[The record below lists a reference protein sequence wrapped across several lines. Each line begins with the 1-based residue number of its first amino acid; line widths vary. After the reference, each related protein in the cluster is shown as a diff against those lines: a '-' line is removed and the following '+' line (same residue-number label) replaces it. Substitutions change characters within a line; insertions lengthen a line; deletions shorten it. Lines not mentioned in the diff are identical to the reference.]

1 MHAHFCP
8 SRLCHAQEG
17 GRGVHFF
24 PPAAV
29 STLLRSVFLARQPL
43 PCHPVPPR
51 HTLSHRKQR
60 WQCSSGAVQH
70 VQNTSQRRPSAKMQ
84 PLIFLY
90 KSRCGAHALPFLFV
104 SVINTHSMASGR
116 DSTGV
121 PRPQRGCRGGGG
133 LAATVLLSVLNP
145 AVLCPA
151 CSFGSASRC
160 FGRHD
165 GQRTRSGRRCGRGGE
180 QALLGETRWHHFQP
194 PTPPLFSFSSP
205 LDVGPCA
212 NRSEPSRSSY
222 GLHLPEVCIGWT
234 STRPGLARVSKPCSR

>member
-1 MHAHFCP
+1 MPCTRGWTWGTLFPTSRRVDVVTERLSGAATTPLSPCTTKAHSQPQKAAVAMLIRCRATRAEHLSKAAVRENAAADFPLQKQVRCP
-8 SRLCHAQEG
+8 RPSLPVRLRDQYPLYG
-17 GRGVHFF
+17 QWTGFNWR
-24 PPAAV
+24 PPAPK
-29 STLLRSVFLARQPL
+29 R
-43 PCHPVPPR
+43 
-51 HTLSHRKQR
+51 LS
-60 WQCSSGAVQH
+60 
-70 VQNTSQRRPSAKMQ
+70 
-84 PLIFLY
+84 
-90 KSRCGAHALPFLFV
+90 
-104 SVINTHSMASGR
+104 
-116 DSTGV
+116 
-121 PRPQRGCRGGGG
+121 GGGG